1 MEINNFGSA
10 TPVFNFHFPY
20 PATPRFFV
28 AFVNKKNLLD
38 VDDGLPSPEL
48 SEAQTTPRNMRDR
61 LVARDTSRKLL
72 LARAAAAPTYQSK
85 NK

>member
-10 TPVFNFHFPY
+10 TLVFLNFHFPC

-28 AFVNKKNLLD
+28 SFVKKNLLD

>member
-1 MEINNFGSA
+1 M
-10 TPVFNFHFPY
+10 
-20 PATPRFFV
+20 
-28 AFVNKKNLLD
+28 LD

-48 SEAQTTPRNMRDR
+48 SEAQTTPRNIRDR